1 MKSDEEL
8 AREYARM
15 RVKNFNAWLAGW
27 QASYDEARSGARRE
41 TLLREKEE
49 RYEQLRQDRATRRKR
64 AERAGSAHDA
74 ARQGG
79 AAS

>member
-8 AREYARM
+8 ARGYARM
-15 RVKNFNAWLAGW
+15 RVKNFNEWLAGW
-27 QASYDEARSGARRE
+27 QASYDKAQSGARRE
-41 TLLREKEE
+41 ALLKEKEE

-64 AERAGSAHDA
+64 AGRAGFARGP

>member
-1 MKSDEEL
+1 MKSDEAL

-15 RVKNFNAWLAGW
+15 RVKNFDAWLAGW
-27 QASYDEARSGARRE
+27 QVSYDEARSGARRE
-41 TLLREKEE
+41 ALLKEKEE

-64 AERAGSAHDA
+64 AGRASSALWA
-74 ARQGG
+74 PLQGG